1 MMSEPQKHL
10 QLHVEPTEQG
20 GEKLS
25 IAHIYSIIG
34 WVYDIDIRLAAF
46 QVACAQ
52 LLSYNFKLNKL
63 SIVTQSLLDG
73 PVPWKS
79 MYYCKLIATHPFC
92 EYSSHSKFMIIPLFL
107 LVNTHVWW
115 LHQVHHHFT
124 TMFLG

>member
-25 IAHIYSIIG
+25 NAHIYSIIG

-52 LLSYNFKLNKL
+52 LLSLQL
-63 SIVTQSLLDG
+63 
-73 PVPWKS
+73 
-79 MYYCKLIATHPFC
+79 
-92 EYSSHSKFMIIPLFL
+92 
-107 LVNTHVWW
+107 
-115 LHQVHHHFT
+115 QVE
-124 TMFLG
+124 